1 MALVTGWFA
10 TIMSKFSQD
19 DGVPDTLHDTIGTL
33 GRAICAQPYFNAEA
47 FRLKAELIKCLS
59 AQRYTGFTANVTNY
73 GSWGVGVSRLYF
85 VPKDRRGA
93 LSSYREQTIRL
104 ICVGSGRYTRELM
117 AGKIETT
124 EDHQQK
130 IKEMWLKN
138 QTILKLNRK
147 QALKKMRRLGE
158 ILLQRIKRAPDEAAQ
173 LLSLQQEAE
182 NTSIASLT
190 SAQMRQLAK
199 LVGIR

>member
-1 MALVTGWFA
+1 MAMVTGWLA

-73 GSWGVGVSRLYF
+73 GTWGVGVSRLYF

-93 LSSYREQTIRL
+93 LSGYREQTIRI

-130 IKEMWLKN
+130 IQETWLQN
-138 QTILKLNRK
+138 QTILKLNR
-147 QALKKMRRLGE
+147 QHEREAVKKW
-158 ILLQRIKRAPDEAAQ
+158 
-173 LLSLQQEAE
+173 AE
-182 NTSIASLT
+182 SSCND
-190 SAQMRQLAK
+190 
-199 LVGIR
+199 